1 MIKHL
6 LKKLLGSFFH
16 SKHRGYRHNSSH
28 RVQYG
33 RRHSS
38 SDRHY
43 GNGHSQ
49 QGHGYYRNRQH
60 SSS

>member
-6 LKKLLGSFFH
+6 LRKLFGSIFH
-16 SKHRGYRHNSSH
+16 SKHRGYRQNSSH

-33 RRHSS
+33 QRHSS
-38 SDRHY
+38 SDRYH
-43 GNGHSQ
+43 GSGHNQ
-49 QGHGYYRNRQH
+49 QGHGYYRNKRH